1 MLWSQ
6 ELPAYSYT
14 HRLGS
19 LSQGMPYCPF
29 CQNSVPSTRAAPG
42 HAIARKP
49 LPGIS
54 KTWPLFEH
62 VNSFQLDKKLTLDCQ
77 NTSNTNDSKKKCLP
91 SWWVVL
97 HGDYQQ
103 AHATQ
108 QTPSQGASAEATWK
122 QDFHCR
128 MHWFNDSYMN
138 SCSLVT
144 NLCRSMALNPHLNF
158 PSIFSTTRIPWL
170 LNWFQWLVQS
180 RSPLKKG
187 CPRVT
192 RSWKSSRYS
201 KIIKDLRLPKRLA
214 RWHPPSLSMS
224 LGPCAVCADFS
235 ACDASPWS
243 TKLETMW
250 KKSPLKMKLRHL
262 LLVLPWVFLWA
273 SISSKYNSLTN

>member
-128 MHWFNDSYMN
+128 MHWFNDSWYEFLFL
-138 SCSLVT
+138 SHQSLQIYGTQPTSQFSV
-144 NLCRSMALNPHLNF
+144 NF
-158 PSIFSTTRIPWL
+158 FHYSH
-170 LNWFQWLVQS
+170 
-180 RSPLKKG
+180 PL
-187 CPRVT
+187 T
-192 RSWKSSRYS
+192 S
-201 KIIKDLRLPKRLA
+201 
-214 RWHPPSLSMS
+214 
-224 LGPCAVCADFS
+224 
-235 ACDASPWS
+235 
-243 TKLETMW
+243 
-250 KKSPLKMKLRHL
+250 
-262 LLVLPWVFLWA
+262 
-273 SISSKYNSLTN
+273 